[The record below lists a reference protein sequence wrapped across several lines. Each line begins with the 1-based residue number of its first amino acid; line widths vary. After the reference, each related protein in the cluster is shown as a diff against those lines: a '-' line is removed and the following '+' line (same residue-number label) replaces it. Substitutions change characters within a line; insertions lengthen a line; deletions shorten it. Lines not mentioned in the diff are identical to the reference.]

1 MFLVEHY
8 RQDKVRHAMAKD
20 LARLD
25 QELSQVR
32 KELDHLLTKTS
43 EKSNKSRRSKVK
55 KANSIV
61 STSTGDEYLSSTNL
75 DSSDLEFYDLSDN
88 ENDNNSINMEE
99 ILNIIDVKLNS
110 GVFKEVQEALMKLR
124 DLCIEHPENSEL
136 LWRIGKAHKKIAD
149 FNDDK
154 EVIKE
159 NVFNGIDACEAS
171 LRFKEDSSEA
181 HKWYAI
187 LVGDRCGFG
196 SISEKLSDG
205 ALFKKHVLR
214 ALELNP
220 LDGTLHHMM
229 GHFNFEAAGLKWY
242 ERKVASTFFGDP
254 PNSTYPD
261 ALQNFLE
268 AEKHINY
275 DWKSNKLMIAKCHIQ
290 SGEYKEAVEWLD
302 KAKNCKSDDKLDEAE
317 DSEIKVLLEKYNSYR

>member
-1 MFLVEHY
+1 MT
-8 RQDKVRHAMAKD
+8 Q
-20 LARLD
+20 
-25 QELSQVR
+25 LSVGHSYSKCINFR
-32 KELDHLLTKTS
+32 
-43 EKSNKSRRSKVK
+43 SNKSRRSKVR
-55 KANSIV
+55 KARSIV
-61 STSTGDEYLSSTNL
+61 STSTGDGDEYLSSANL

-110 GVFKEVQEALMKLR
+110 GVFKEVDEALIKLR

-159 NVFNGIDACEAS
+159 NVYNGIDACEAS
-171 LRFKEDSSEA
+171 LRLKEDSSEA
-181 HKWYAI
+181 HKWFAI
-187 LVGDRCGFG
+187 LVGDRCSFG
-196 SISEKLSDG
+196 SISEKLADG

-214 ALELNP
+214 ALEIHP
-220 LDGTLHHMM
+220 LDGTLHHLM
-229 GHFNFEAAGLKWY
+229 GHFNYEAAGLKWY

-254 PNSTYPD
+254 PSSTYPD

-268 AEKHINY
+268 AEKIVDY
-275 DWKSNKLMIAKCHIQ
+275 DWKSNKLMIAKCLIQ

-302 KAKNCKSDDKLDEAE
+302 KAKNSNNDGKPDEAA
-317 DSEIKVLLEKYNSYR
+317 DSEIQVLLEKYNSYR